1 MAVREGASRSTG
13 KFFSAKGRGFLDQS
27 RPTGETEREL
37 TGCGFECSP
46 AIKLF
51 PPRPAGGISLQ
62 ESSMFF
68 IPGYIVAVCQ
78 DGEGQVLF
86 RSWKQSIRERNN
98 VEERAAKLALA
109 GYFRD
114 QRRGERDQQA
124 ATFLESLSGAVEPRF
139 YHGVD
144 PVRER
149 NSYGYLIRRCSV
161 RSTGKR

>member
-1 MAVREGASRSTG
+1 
-13 KFFSAKGRGFLDQS
+13 
-27 RPTGETEREL
+27 
-37 TGCGFECSP
+37 
-46 AIKLF
+46 
-51 PPRPAGGISLQ
+51 
-62 ESSMFF
+62 MFF

-86 RSWKQSIRERNN
+86 QSWKQAIRERNN
-98 VEERAAKLALA
+98 ESERAAKLALA

-124 ATFLESLSGAVEPRF
+124 ATFLESLSGAVEPRL
-139 YHGVD
+139 HLGVD